1 MPENKRIIRAGSFPL
16 YEIVQSNDKLFV
28 TIREPNNSN
37 RGIKV
42 LSSVVPMI
50 IEALQQVSRDS

>member
-16 YEIVQSNDKLFV
+16 YEIAQSGDKLFV
-28 TIREPNNSN
+28 TIRESNNPN
-37 RGIKV
+37 REIEL

-50 IEALQQVSRDS
+50 IEALRQVSRES